1 MSASEEIP
9 MDEFKPSAN
18 FVSRT
23 MEEIRSYEKA
33 MDDKP
38 DRLNALLLSRRMRF
52 ALSLGATLLAAI
64 NLIRIASTLISPALC
79 F

>member
-1 MSASEEIP
+1 
-9 MDEFKPSAN
+9 
-18 FVSRT
+18 
-23 MEEIRSYEKA
+23 

-64 NLIRIASTLISPALC
+64 NLIRIASTLISPASC